1 MGMDHYQPHLIR
13 PMGLRN
19 KKALLQSQMT
29 GRMWIMRVNQ
39 SNLVA
44 IVHWKSDTHTGPKT

>member
-1 MGMDHYQPHLIR
+1 MGMDHYQSHLIC

-19 KKALLQSQMT
+19 KKALLQSQRT

-39 SNLVA
+39 SDLAA
-44 IVHWKSDTHTGPKT
+44 IVHWKSDTHTGAKT